1 MIGLFL
7 VAVTAL
13 YVLARGESVISPS
26 NFSPNVQRK
35 DALHQGENQPAVQ
48 KRQAQTPPSP
58 TWGPFLSLGPTK
70 SEFVRLQMIYA
81 PGTPPANMKGDLF
94 LWGGLFDQ
102 ENREN
107 GDLVQVNYAVVLVM
121 N

>member
-1 MIGLFL
+1 
-7 VAVTAL
+7 
-13 YVLARGESVISPS
+13 
-26 NFSPNVQRK
+26 
-35 DALHQGENQPAVQ
+35 
-48 KRQAQTPPSP
+48 
-58 TWGPFLSLGPTK
+58 
-70 SEFVRLQMIYA
+70 MIYA